1 MKEILN
7 AAVYCRFGN
16 IPREDCVWLY
26 ARTATGEPD
35 LLDLQIQ
42 VLTEQAKKKGLTV
55 VGTSQD
61 IASGR
66 SLDRPGLQ
74 KMLKAVREDKIGA
87 VMVHDLSRLGRDW
100 DVLTHIF
107 QELEQHQVSLLG
119 SGDHFTR
126 NLTQSES
133 IQAMQ
138 RFLKPKRHEQ
148 ER

>member
-16 IPREDCVWLY
+16 VPREDCVWLY
-26 ARTATGEPD
+26 ARTAAGEPD

-42 VLTEQAKKKGLTV
+42 ILAEQAKQKGLTV

-61 IASGR
+61 AASGR

-74 KMLKAVREDKIGA
+74 EMLKAVREDKIGA

-100 DVLTHIF
+100 DILTHIF
-107 QELEQHQVSLLG
+107 QELEQHQVSLFG

-126 NLTQSES
+126 NLTKSES
-133 IQAMQ
+133 IKAMQ
-138 RFLKPKRHEQ
+138 RFLKPKRHEP